1 MGTDFIGNAV
11 TEEALQISRDV
22 AQRKK
27 AREDFFA
34 QKNAPAEVQPMRYR
48 LQTADDLLN
57 APPQRW
63 LVRGVIPA
71 DGMISMYGPSGSGK
85 SFLVLDLCA
94 AIAGDEEWFGYRVT
108 AAPVVYVALEGE
120 AGLSKRTQAWT
131 AHNRRPLPEGL
142 RFITQSLDLRNLS
155 DVSDLVDAVK
165 AAGGAG
171 LLVIDTLNR
180 AAPGADENSSKD
192 MGQII
197 ANLKVVQQS
206 IGGAVLVVHH
216 TGKDASKGLRG
227 HSSLF
232 AALDAAL
239 EVTRIDGRREW
250 TVAKSKD
257 DADGERYAFAL
268 RVVDLGEDEDGEP
281 ITSCVVTPDH
291 SVAGVERVKLPQGGN
306 QRIAMDA
313 LAQPLRDSREFNKG
327 DAPFGRPCVD
337 VETAVIIV
345 AGHLTCEAKRRNE
358 RARSAITGLVAR
370 GIYGAKDGWLWR
382 T

>member
-11 TEEALQISRDV
+11 TDEALQISRDV

-27 AREDFFA
+27 AREDFCA
-34 QKNAPAEVQPMRYR
+34 QKSAPVEVQPMRYR

-57 APPQRW
+57 APQQRW

-108 AAPVVYVALEGE
+108 AAPVIYVALEGE
-120 AGLSKRTQAWT
+120 AGLSKRAQAWT

-155 DVSDLVDAVK
+155 DLSDLVDAVK

-197 ANLKVVQQS
+197 ANLKVLQET

-232 AALDAAL
+232 AALDAAV
-239 EVTRIDGRREW
+239 EVKRDGVREW
-250 TVAKSKD
+250 SVAKSKD
-257 DADGERYAFAL
+257 DADGKKHAFEL
-268 RVVDLGEDEDGEP
+268 RVVDVGDDADGEP
-281 ITSCVVTPDH
+281 VTSCVVVEDE
-291 SVAGVERVKLPQGGN
+291 SIAEVARVKLPRGDN

-313 LAQPLRDSREFNKG
+313 LAKPLRDSREFNKG
-327 DAPFGRPCVD
+327 DAPFGRPCIEFDAAVSISASHMPVD
-337 VETAVIIV
+337 S
-345 AGHLTCEAKRRNE
+345 KRRNE
-358 RARSAITGLVAR
+358 RAKAAITGLIASGV
-370 GIYGAKDGWLWR
+370 YGLKDGWLWR
-382 T
+382 K

>member
-1 MGTDFIGNAV
+1 MGTDYIGDTV
-11 TEEALQISRDV
+11 TDDAIRRSREQH
-22 AQRKK
+22 A
-27 AREDFFA
+27 
-34 QKNAPAEVQPMRYR
+34 AEVARADFLVKRSAPVAAQGYR
-48 LQTADDLLN
+48 LQTANDLMN
-57 APPQRW
+57 APAQRW

-71 DGMISMYGPSGSGK
+71 QGTVAMYGPSGSGK

-94 AIAGDEEWFGYRVT
+94 AIAGGEDWFGYRVT
-108 AAPVVYVALEGE
+108 PAPVVYIALEGE
-120 AGLSKRTQAWT
+120 AGLSKRAKAWS
-131 AHNRRPLPEGL
+131 ARNHRPLPEGL
-142 RFITQSLDLRNLS
+142 HFVTQPFDVRNLA
-155 DVSDLVDAVK
+155 DVSDLLEAVQ
-165 AAGGAG
+165 AGGGAG

-192 MGQII
+192 MGEII
-197 ANLKVVQQS
+197 AKLKILQDS

-216 TGKDASKGLRG
+216 TGKDAAKGLRG

-268 RVVDLGEDEDGEP
+268 RVVDLGEDEAGEP
-281 ITSCVVTPDH
+281 ITSCVVAPDD
-291 SVAGVERVKLPQGGN
+291 SVAGVEHVKLPQGGN

-327 DAPFGRPCVD
+327 DAPFGRPCL
-337 VETAVIIV
+337 EIEPAVAIV
-345 AGHLTCEAKRRNE
+345 AARLTCEPKRRNE
-358 RARSAITGLVAR
+358 RARKAITGLVTR
-370 GIYGAKDGWLWR
+370 GIYAAKDGWLWR